1 MKDVV
6 VIGGPNGAGKTTAAS
21 QLLPTELDCRG
32 RDMKELTT
40 DQLVEIID
48 RSLKK
53 TAEDVRLGRVPLDG
67 RARMPI
73 PHEKQTEANATVPDA
88 AE

>member
-1 MKDVV
+1 
-6 VIGGPNGAGKTTAAS
+6 
-21 QLLPTELDCRG
+21 
-32 RDMKELTT
+32 MKEYTT

-53 TAEDVRLGRVPLDG
+53 AAEDVRLGRVPLDG
-67 RARMPI
+67 RARMPL
-73 PHEKQTEANATVPDA
+73 PDDEQVEDKPATRDA

>member
-1 MKDVV
+1 
-6 VIGGPNGAGKTTAAS
+6 
-21 QLLPTELDCRG
+21 
-32 RDMKELTT
+32 MKEYTA

-53 TAEDVRLGRVPLDG
+53 TAEDVRLGRIPLDG
-67 RARMPI
+67 RARMPT
-73 PHEKQTEANATVPDA
+73 PGQKRTVDSSNLPDA

>member
-1 MKDVV
+1 
-6 VIGGPNGAGKTTAAS
+6 
-21 QLLPTELDCRG
+21 
-32 RDMKELTT
+32 MKELTT

-48 RSLKK
+48 RSLQK

-67 RARMPI
+67 RARLP
-73 PHEKQTEANATVPDA
+73 PPDAPELKTEKPKVRDA

>member
-1 MKDVV
+1 MK
-6 VIGGPNGAGKTTAAS
+6 
-21 QLLPTELDCRG
+21 QY
-32 RDMKELTT
+32 TT

-53 TAEDVRLGRVPLDG
+53 TAEDVRLGRVPFDG
-67 RARMPI
+67 RARI
-73 PHEKQTEANATVPDA
+73 PAPREKRTEYNSTVSDA

>member
-1 MKDVV
+1 MK
-6 VIGGPNGAGKTTAAS
+6 
-21 QLLPTELDCRG
+21 QY
-32 RDMKELTT
+32 TT

-67 RARMPI
+67 RARMP
-73 PHEKQTEANATVPDA
+73 PPSDKQGENNPTTRDA

>member
-1 MKDVV
+1 
-6 VIGGPNGAGKTTAAS
+6 
-21 QLLPTELDCRG
+21 
-32 RDMKELTT
+32 MKELTT

>member
-1 MKDVV
+1 MK
-6 VIGGPNGAGKTTAAS
+6 
-21 QLLPTELDCRG
+21 QY
-32 RDMKELTT
+32 TT

-53 TAEDVRLGRVPLDG
+53 TAEDVRLGRVPRDG
-67 RARMPI
+67 RARMP
-73 PHEKQTEANATVPDA
+73 PLDDKQGDDNPTTRDA

>member
-1 MKDVV
+1 
-6 VIGGPNGAGKTTAAS
+6 
-21 QLLPTELDCRG
+21 
-32 RDMKELTT
+32 MKEYTA

-67 RARMPI
+67 RARMPALR
-73 PHEKQTEANATVPDA
+73 EKPAEDNSTVSDA

>member
-1 MKDVV
+1 
-6 VIGGPNGAGKTTAAS
+6 
-21 QLLPTELDCRG
+21 
-32 RDMKELTT
+32 MKEYTA

-67 RARMPI
+67 RARMPL
-73 PHEKQTEANATVPDA
+73 PEDSKPKAEASGTPDA